1 MINRTIA
8 PQLQLIDEVNLQKPE
23 VFKLDNGVEAY
34 LMKGG
39 SFEILK
45 FELLFKSGTYHQDK
59 PLQAYSTAN
68 LLRKG
73 TFNRS
78 QEQIS
83 NLWDFYGVSLQI
95 EAQKDIISVG
105 FYCLT
110 RHLDPVLE
118 LLIEIVSQAI
128 FPQQELEN
136 LLRNKYQQH
145 VVNHKKVNH
154 VARINFN
161 EMLFGEGHPY
171 GKRLH
176 EHDFKNIHI
185 DDVKEYHGRFINP
198 ANCVC
203 LVSGHFPEDIISIIN
218 RKFDMFP
225 WPEAQAADDN
235 LLAEPAAPTGK
246 HFIAMPDAVQSSVRI
261 GKIMIHRNH
270 PHHHLAS
277 VTNTLLGGYFGSRL
291 MRNIR
296 QEKGYTYGISSSM
309 VALVRETYFFIS
321 TQVGNEVRE
330 AAIEEIYKEI
340 KDLREKRAGSLELD
354 MLKNHLTASFL
365 RSFDGPFMQM
375 ERFRELLLFNLDYSY
390 YEGYL
395 PLLNNI
401 APSDIQEIAEQFFH
415 EDDMLELV
423 VG

>member
-1 MINRTIA
+1 MINRTLA
-8 PQLQLIDEVNLQKPE
+8 PQLQLIDEVNLQRPE
-23 VFKLDNGVEAY
+23 AYKLDNGVEAY

-45 FELLFKSGTYHQDK
+45 FELLFKTGTYQQDK
-59 PLQAYSTAN
+59 PLQAYSTAH

-73 TFNRS
+73 TFERS

-118 LLIEIVSQAI
+118 LLIEIVARAI
-128 FPQQELEN
+128 FPQDELEN
-136 LLRNKYQQH
+136 LLKNKYQQH
-145 VVNHKKVNH
+145 VVNHKMVNH

-161 EMLFGEGHPY
+161 EMLFGTYHPY

-176 EHDFKNIHI
+176 EQDFKNIRI
-185 DDVKEYHGRFINP
+185 EDVKDYHRRFINP
-198 ANCVC
+198 ANCIC
-203 LVSGHFPEDIISIIN
+203 LVSGYFPDDIIAIIN
-218 RKFDMFP
+218 KKFDMFP
-225 WPEAQAADDN
+225 WSASQAPRD
-235 LLAEPAAPTGK
+235 LPPPEPAAPTGR

-277 VTNTLLGGYFGSRL
+277 VTNTLLGGFFGSRL

-296 QEKGYTYGISSSM
+296 QEKGYTYGVSSSM
-309 VALVRETYFFIS
+309 VALIKETYFFIS

-330 AAIEEIYKEI
+330 AAVQEVYNEIR
-340 KDLREKRAGSLELD
+340 DLREKRAGTLELD

-415 EDDMLELV
+415 EDDMLEVV